1 MSPRFFFLIAAAALA
16 LPACSADLGSETEGE
31 LGRANF
37 AYAGSCF
44 FGCAIDHPVL
54 AGGRARISVVGKNLP
69 ELTARSSDNAVLTV
83 ETHRTYLCCKSAG
96 DTAECALGSQNDTC
110 GPGFDKSIEHSLLV
124 RGHRAGSALVALV
137 DAGGNE
143 VDRLRLDVAAASVAR
158 VRLYEEKETRDV
170 AGIELAKDGSIQL
183 EVLFKD
189 ESGRALEAQS
199 GVFLKV
205 DDPSI
210 ASFDGGLGSVEQGT
224 FLGTPKL
231 VGRKAGTTT
240 LRAIAGVVERTFTIA
255 VK

>member
-16 LPACSADLGSETEGE
+16 LPACSVDLGSDTEGE
-31 LGRANF
+31 LGRAKF

-54 AGGRARISVVGKNLP
+54 AGGRARISVEGKNLP

-83 ETHRTYLCCKSAG
+83 ETHRTYLCCKSG
-96 DTAECALGSQNDTC
+96 SDTLECALGSQNDAC
-110 GPGFDKSIEHSLLV
+110 GPGFTKSIEHSLMV
-124 RGHRAGSALVALV
+124 RGHRAGSARVTLV
-137 DAGGNE
+137 DGGGNE
-143 VDRLRLDVAAASVAR
+143 VDTLPLDVAAASVAR

-170 AGIELAKDGSIQL
+170 AGIELAPEGSIQL

-199 GVFLKV
+199 GVMLKL
-205 DDPSI
+205 DDPAV
-210 ASFDGGLGSVEQGT
+210 ASFDGGLASVEQGT

-231 VGRKAGTTT
+231 VGRKAGSTT
-240 LRAIAGVVERTFTIA
+240 LHAIAGGVERTFTIT
-255 VK
+255 VR